1 MNMLK
6 DLHAF
11 ICELHRFQYSSGV
24 EREVRYSNRKRR
36 IQTSNRKRR
45 IQTSEIGTVKA
56 TAMANI
62 M

>member
-36 IQTSNRKRR
+36 IQTS
-45 IQTSEIGTVKA
+45 EIGTVKA